1 MTVAC
6 RVPQEAFEE
15 AHRVLEQ
22 VPGAVRGA
30 EDQPIFADLDRL
42 CRLYAAQVIVAD
54 AVARMRSQ
62 IPALRPDEI
71 ARTFRDAAEE
81 LGGAACIT
89 GDPPEAA
96 LENFWDN
103 SPTRDR

>member
-22 VPGAVRGA
+22 GHKAIRGA
-30 EDQPIFADLDRL
+30 EDQAIFANLERL
-42 CRLYAAQVIVAD
+42 CRLYAAHLIVED

-96 LENFWDN
+96 LEDFWDHV
-103 SPTRDR
+103 SM